1 MASLTTNSESILVT
15 EENTDIKDY
24 VNSHKMLVEMD
35 EIQSGE
41 AIDKSSEINLKLEIT
56 KDNLDINAVI
66 KDEGYIDTKNE
77 ILKTEEA
84 EGNDQFEEN
93 CDFSQIEV

>member
-1 MASLTTNSESILVT
+1 MTTNSESIIVT
-15 EENTDIKDY
+15 DENNDIKDY

-41 AIDKSSEINLKLEIT
+41 VIDKPSEINLKPEIN
-56 KDNLDINAVI
+56 KENLNINDVL

-77 ILKTEEA
+77 QLKTEEP
-84 EGNDQFEEN
+84 ESNDKEEN